1 MFFGRH
7 FTTALLSAF
16 LVATGI
22 SAAQKGESADPAP
35 SANKI
40 RLLLLTVASKPLT
53 VHYMTK
59 GRAIRGLLMDV
70 PIGGVGTMA
79 IDMAETKHE
88 STKESKLLQ
97 NTVGEFDRR
106 PLIDAGIAAVFKDRT
121 RFFDIVTP
129 PDPSAYM
136 TGTANINFG
145 KAQADGYPYVLWINE
160 TYAGESTVLANLG
173 TLSAGS
179 ALEFKIFDAASG
191 KELGKIGRASS
202 YATRKQDFEPATS
215 DRPAFVAD
223 YGAAVG
229 AECVQVY
236 GLLNK
241 QGHLH
246 AMSEARGLGNEVPD
260 LGTILARY
268 EKRFDYDFKLAKG
281 WHHLKGPSKYSA
293 TLLKLFHDANNVRV
307 VVAVDLML
315 AELGQKPGD
324 LNEYIR
330 LYFERLQEQ
339 GYATETATPC
349 KGLKLDPSFTVF
361 LIDRPN
367 GTGKEI
373 LAFRRLDD
381 PFVVLYDVVCEK
393 DCDSNLAKY
402 SADFEEMIN
411 DSRIKIRE

>member
-1 MFFGRH
+1 
-7 FTTALLSAF
+7 
-16 LVATGI
+16 
-22 SAAQKGESADPAP
+22 
-35 SANKI
+35 
-40 RLLLLTVASKPLT
+40 
-53 VHYMTK
+53 
-59 GRAIRGLLMDV
+59 
-70 PIGGVGTMA
+70 
-79 IDMAETKHE
+79 
-88 STKESKLLQ
+88 
-97 NTVGEFDRR
+97 
-106 PLIDAGIAAVFKDRT
+106 
-121 RFFDIVTP
+121 
-129 PDPSAYM
+129 
-136 TGTANINFG
+136 NINFS
-145 KAQADGYPYVLWINE
+145 KAQADGYPYVLWVKE
-160 TYAGESTVLANLG
+160 TYAGESTILTNLG

-179 ALEFKIFDAASG
+179 ALEFKLYDAASG
-191 KELGKIGRASS
+191 KELGKTGRASS
-202 YATRKQDFEPATS
+202 YAARKQEFGPATS
-215 DRPAFVAD
+215 DRQAFLVD

-229 AECVQVY
+229 AECNQVY

-246 AMSEARGLGNEVPD
+246 AMAEARGLGSEVPD

-293 TLLKLFHDANNVRV
+293 TLQRLFHDANDVRV

-339 GYATETATPC
+339 GYAPESATPY
-349 KGLKLDPSFTVF
+349 KGLNLDPSFTVY

-367 GTGKEI
+367 GAGKEI

-393 DCDSNLAKY
+393 DFDGYLAKY
-402 SADFEEMIN
+402 NTDLEEMIN
-411 DSRIKIRE
+411 GSKIKMRS